1 MPRDPKS
8 GPAQHNED
16 DTQAAAGGPKPVGYP
31 TYAEVALKLLDNGY
45 EPLPILPG
53 TKRPAPN
60 RWTSISIEE
69 AQVSAWSRSW
79 PTAGIGLRTGHLVAI
94 DIDVDEPD
102 LAHKISAEAERLL
115 GPTMVRVGR
124 WPRRLLIYRTEVP
137 FPKRKVGPV
146 EVLGLGQQF
155 VAYAVHPDTGRPY
168 EWVTGES
175 PAEVPLQDL
184 PLIDAGRIDLLLA
197 AVVAF
202 TGADENTH
210 QAGARSGQA
219 TPGATGGG
227 WHRDERG
234 MVIDGRDAWM
244 SAMAFHA
251 VHDALD
257 RGGTLGAQALAA
269 QVWSRFEASADLTRG
284 RQSGAVL
291 WTVADAHRKVCD
303 KLRLQS
309 CGRLP
314 GRTAIRAEPSP
325 LGEMLPTEEARARL
339 DAAIRAALEAFTEW
353 WEGDRSG
360 IRPVAGIRATVG
372 LGKSAVSRTRIADWQ
387 AEMQARSLQHRVLV
401 VTPSHALAEEA
412 AASWRK
418 SVAGS
423 VAVLRGYDVKDP
435 VTGKPMC
442 QDTSMVHIAI
452 AAGLSVGKSVCRSSK
467 KWSCPHYTG
476 CLKQENR
483 HEVARA
489 DVVLAPYDV
498 LFTGPAA
505 GTEPFGLIVIDE
517 GFWQRSIEA
526 IALPPIEKIASAGL
540 SGIDSDDLLAG
551 ERQADLAALRS
562 RLAAALGD
570 EPGPIIQAE
579 TLNRAGITSSLC
591 AEAAAAETSLVR
603 EADIYPGMSPR
614 ARREATAVVRR
625 NAILQRMADL
635 WHTLAMIIEGAAGA
649 PVISIALPSPA
660 ADRRSVGLHRRK
672 TIVDAL
678 AGIPVLHLDATLR
691 QPMLDLFFPEASV
704 TAIEAAQPHQH
715 LTLVSGG
722 FGKTS
727 IVPSAA
733 CPADELA
740 RRRNRLQKCTDH
752 VRWQALRIAP
762 RRVLVVTYMAIEE
775 AFAGI
780 PGVETAHFNAI
791 AGLDRYGDVG
801 LLMVIGRPL
810 PSTADIASPCASLF
824 GHVPQG
830 RYQKDTSAVHMRDG
844 WIATVKTLTHADVD
858 AETLRAAI
866 CDDEVIQAI
875 GRGRGVNRTAGNPL
889 EVQVLADVA
898 LPLIH
903 DRVVPW
909 ESLVPDVLQKMLLA
923 GVAVDSPTDAAALHP
938 GMFKSANEAKLAFAR
953 AGFKGQ
959 NPIGTTYREMTLKSA
974 RYLRGGRG
982 RSWQWVWWIVGSA
995 GDARKTLEVNLGSL
1009 AEWTL
1014 SGPG

>member
-1 MPRDPKS
+1 MARDPKFE
-8 GPAQHNED
+8 PAQHIED
-16 DTQAAAGGPKPVGYP
+16 DTQAASGGPKPIGRL
-31 TYAEVALKLLDNGY
+31 TYAEVALKLLDNAY
-45 EPLPILPG
+45 EPLPIMPG
-53 TKRPAPN
+53 TKRPAPS
-60 RWTSISIEE
+60 RWTSIYIDE
-69 AQVSAWSRSW
+69 ARISEWSRSW

-94 DIDVDEPD
+94 DIDVDDPE

-124 WPRRLLIYRTEVP
+124 WPRRLLIYQTHAP

-175 PAEVPLQDL
+175 PAEVPLQAL
-184 PLIDAGRIDLLLA
+184 PLVDAGKIDLLLA
-197 AVVAF
+197 AVVAL
-202 TGADENTH
+202 TGASEDTNR
-210 QAGARSGQA
+210 AGYKSGQVY
-219 TPGATGGG
+219 PGATGGG

-234 MVIDGRDAWM
+234 MVVDGRDAWL
-244 SAMAFHA
+244 SAIAFHA

-257 RGGTLGAQALAA
+257 RSGALEAKALQA
-269 QVWSRFEASADLTRG
+269 QVWNRFEATTDLTRG
-284 RQSGAVL
+284 RQGGAVP
-291 WTVADAHRKVCD
+291 WTMADADRKVSD

-314 GRTAIRAEPSP
+314 ERAAIRPEPPP
-325 LGEMLPTEEARARL
+325 LGEMLSVEEARAQL
-339 DAAIRAALEAFTEW
+339 DAAIKAALEASTAW
-353 WEGDRSG
+353 WAADRTG
-360 IRPVAGIRATVG
+360 IRPLAGIRATVG
-372 LGKSAVSRTRIADWQ
+372 LGKSAVSRTRIAAWQ

-412 AASWRK
+412 ADSWRK

-423 VAVLRGYDVKDP
+423 VAVLRGYDGRDP

-442 QDTSMVHIAI
+442 QDTSMVHLAI

-467 KWSCPHYTG
+467 KWSCQHYTG
-476 CLKQENR
+476 CLKQENKQ
-483 HEVARA
+483 EVARA

-505 GTEPFGLIVIDE
+505 GTEPFGLLVIDE
-517 GFWQRSIEA
+517 GFWQRSIED

-540 SGIDSDDLLAG
+540 SGIDSDDLVAG

-562 RLAAALGD
+562 RLAATLGD
-570 EPGPIIQAE
+570 EPGPTILVE
-579 TLNRAGITSSLC
+579 TLHRAGITSSLC
-591 AEAAAAETSLVR
+591 AEAAAVETSLVR

-614 ARREATAVVRR
+614 ARREATATVRR
-625 NAILQRMADL
+625 NVILQRMASL
-635 WHTLAMIIEGAAGA
+635 WHALAMIIDGAARA
-649 PVISIALPSPA
+649 PVVSIAAPSPA
-660 ADRRSVGLHRRK
+660 GDRRSVTLHRRK
-672 TIVDAL
+672 TIVDVL
-678 AGIPVLHLDATLR
+678 AGIPVLYLDATLR
-691 QPMLDLFFPEASV
+691 QPMLDLFFPEAKV

-722 FGKTS
+722 FGKNS
-727 IVPSAA
+727 VVPSAA

-740 RRRNRLQKCTDH
+740 RRRKRLQECVDH
-752 VRWQALRIAP
+752 VRWHAVRIAP

-801 LLMVIGRPL
+801 LLIVIGRPL

-824 GHVPQG
+824 GHLPKG
-830 RYQKDTSAVHMRDG
+830 RYQKDLSAVHQRDG
-844 WIATVKTLTHADVD
+844 WPATVKTITHVERD
-858 AETLRAAI
+858 AELLRAAI

-875 GRGRGVNRTAGNPL
+875 GRGRGVNRTDQNPL
-889 EVQVLADVA
+889 EVQVLADLA
-898 LPLIH
+898 LQLIH

-909 ESLVPDVLQKMLLA
+909 ESIVPDVLQKMLLA
-923 GVAVDSPTDAAALHP
+923 GVAVDGPTDAAALHP
-938 GMFKSANEAKLAFAR
+938 GLFGSANEAKLAFAR

-982 RSWQWVWWIVGSA
+982 RSWQRVWWINGSA
-995 GDARKTLEVNLGSL
+995 ESSRQRLEVSLGVL
-1009 AEWTL
+1009 ADWK
-1014 SGPG
+1014 PD